1 VTQAWELFTSQ
12 PKLAL
17 IGGLTGQIQGGPGTG
32 RFGKQRARHV
42 RQIPYVDA
50 AGRPFMF
57 VSWVNMGPFLLK
69 RRCAA
74 SPHSPAY
81 RGALNSRA
89 SVRAGYTIPTSHQRG
104 ATGFDYARTR
114 GLGSSCTLAKR
125 TRPTVHVAYRAHCTP
140 CVPRPLTRAH
150 THTYTHEAATVA
162 QRVPARGRL
171 LRGLFVPR

>member
-1 VTQAWELFTSQ
+1 MQAWELFTSH

-81 RGALNSRA
+81 RVSTTQLQGEWEGYLHVAASLTTLVLLTRSNWLRLAPERGALA
-89 SVRAGYTIPTSHQRG
+89 AAVR
-104 ATGFDYARTR
+104 
-114 GLGSSCTLAKR
+114 
-125 TRPTVHVAYRAHCTP
+125 
-140 CVPRPLTRAH
+140 
-150 THTYTHEAATVA
+150 
-162 QRVPARGRL
+162 
-171 LRGLFVPR
+171 

>member
-1 VTQAWELFTSQ
+1 MVLFNAGWGVHADVVGGGGGAEPQFVTQAWELFTSH

-81 RGALNSRA
+81 
-89 SVRAGYTIPTSHQRG
+89 
-104 ATGFDYARTR
+104 
-114 GLGSSCTLAKR
+114 
-125 TRPTVHVAYRAHCTP
+125 HV
-140 CVPRPLTRAH
+140 
-150 THTYTHEAATVA
+150 
-162 QRVPARGRL
+162 
-171 LRGLFVPR
+171 